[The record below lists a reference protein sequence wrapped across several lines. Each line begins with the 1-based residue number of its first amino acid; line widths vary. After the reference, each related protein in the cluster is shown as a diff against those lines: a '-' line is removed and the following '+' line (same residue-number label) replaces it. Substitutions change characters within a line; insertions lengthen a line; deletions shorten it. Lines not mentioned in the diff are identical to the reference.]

1 MRQSLKR
8 VALACGL
15 SVSLGFAAPAVAA
28 AEKAPAIDPQ
38 AIKVLRAM
46 SDYLNKAQTFSFNV
60 EVSYDVVYG
69 SDEKL
74 TFLRSGNVVVRRPNR
89 FKARISELWVSREFY
104 YDGKSF
110 TLWDPSLNLYAT
122 TTAPGTI
129 DAAIDDLNKRFG
141 VAVPIGQLMR
151 SNIFA
156 LVMDRVV
163 AAGYI
168 SLTKVRGKEAHHLAL
183 ASADLDWQ
191 VWVATGD
198 KPVPLLIVG
207 TVKNEKHWPQYRAW
221 LTNWKTGQTVFEKA
235 FRFRPPKGAEKITLL
250 PAGSKPK

>member
-15 SVSLGFAAPAVAA
+15 LATLGFVATDVAA

-74 TFLRSGNVVVRRPNR
+74 TFLRSGNVVVRRPSR
-89 FKARISELWVSREFY
+89 FKARISELSVSKEFY

-110 TLWDPSLNLYAT
+110 TLWDPSLKLYAT

-141 VAVPIGQLMR
+141 IAVPIGQLMR
-151 SNIFA
+151 SNFLA
-156 LVMDRVV
+156 SVMDRVV

-168 SLTKVRGKEAHHLAL
+168 GLAKVRGKEAHHLAL

-191 VWVATGD
+191 VWVAAGN
-198 KPVPLLIVG
+198 KPVPLLIIG

-221 LTNWKTGQTVFEKA
+221 LTNWKTGQTVFERS
-235 FRFRPPKGAEKITLL
+235 FRFKPPKGAEKIEFV